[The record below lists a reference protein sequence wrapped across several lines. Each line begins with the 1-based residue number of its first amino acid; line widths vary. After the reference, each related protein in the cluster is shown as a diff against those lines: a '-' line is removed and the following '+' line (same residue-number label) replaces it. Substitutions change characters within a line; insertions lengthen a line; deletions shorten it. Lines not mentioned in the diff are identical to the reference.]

1 MLCAAL
7 PLLLLPQVI
16 EEEPPAPWSLTWES
30 QETLVDPDS
39 FVQFIQSP
47 VFRSGDTE
55 MRATWAVFWLDRRE
69 MERLSEVPTVDLPA
83 ESLLL
88 DEDPSPEPV
97 ETKAPLPN
105 LFRQLAQTQLGGVAR
120 EVYLEGPVEVY
131 AAGELRGTS
140 SAIYLDLVD
149 GHGWIANA
157 TSTMRRQFG
166 GEEHVV
172 RIRAKWLRHSADG
185 SLHANSATV
194 TSCDFEEPHYR
205 ITTGSLRIRPTDPDD
220 IGDWDFKLRSNRL
233 HLFGGVYVPL
243 PPLDFHTE
251 AGGKP
256 ILETFAFGDSARLGS
271 FIQATFNREM
281 GQTGEKLNQ
290 IFKGDPKDYDAHYG
304 VSASLLGSRG
314 ILLDGSMELESKDHY
329 WLNFHLGVID
339 DSGADRGLIRVPE
352 ADRAT
357 FRRWFRAEGR
367 LELSDKEVLNLQAS
381 KQSDPA
387 VQSEFFESEYLDYE
401 RRDNYVQWTRIDEQD
416 YASATVRAR
425 FDDYRGE
432 IEEFPALR
440 FHRANTDVPNPFG
453 IPLVHRADIQ
463 GSYLRRREP
472 DRDGMGNPLFGELAF
487 TDGLDR
493 DGAEV
498 VRLHTRQRLEAPI
511 SLGGGAWKAIP
522 YLEGVGTAWDRS
534 EAGDANIGR
543 LALLAGVRI
552 ATTAWTRTAAGTLV
566 RIVPFLDVR
575 TDVAHETTTRTP
587 VRFDSIEDPI
597 DGEVAE
603 IGVRTLIDSASGE
616 SSFDLEVRA
625 GHVRSRE
632 SLAEDAWGPLNVFGS
647 WKTRLW
653 KTPIGVFHDGRYSLE
668 GGGTIYSLTDLG
680 FQLSPD
686 LAMEFSYRSGNGGP
700 SNALFETV
708 GVSARY
714 RWTEKWEFEGT
725 HEISLIDDR
734 TLLNRA
740 IVRRF
745 GHDLVFDL
753 ELRERT
759 GEGTSIG
766 FSISPL
772 LSWGGSRIGLIRTL
786 E

>member
-1 MLCAAL
+1 MLLAAL
-7 PLLLLPQVI
+7 PLLLLPQVT
-16 EEEPPAPWSLTWES
+16 EDPPAPWTLTWES

-39 FVQFIQSP
+39 YVQFIQAP
-47 VFRSGDTE
+47 TFRSGDTE
-55 MRATWAVFWLDRRE
+55 IRATWAVFWLDRRE
-69 MERLSEVPTVDLPA
+69 MQRLSEVPTGELPA
-83 ESLLL
+83 ESLRLE
-88 DEDPSPEPV
+88 EDPEQEEV
-97 ETKAPLPN
+97 ETRAPLPN
-105 LFRQLAQTQLGGVAR
+105 LFRQLAETQLGGVAR

-131 AAGELRGTS
+131 ADGELRGTS

-157 TSTMRRQFG
+157 TSTMRRTIA
-166 GEEHVV
+166 GEEHIV
-172 RIRAKWLRHSADG
+172 RVRAKWLRHSADG

-233 HLFGGVYVPL
+233 RLFGGIYVPL

-281 GQTGEKLNQ
+281 GQTGEKLNK

-304 VSASLLGSRG
+304 ISASWLGSRG
-314 ILLDGSMELESKDHY
+314 ILLDGSAELESKDHY

-339 DSGADRGLIRVPE
+339 DDGDDRGLIRVPVG
-352 ADRAT
+352 DRASL
-357 FRRWFRAEGR
+357 RRWFRAEGR
-367 LELSDKEVLNLQAS
+367 LDLSDDEAIFLQMS

-387 VQSEFFESEYLDYE
+387 VQSEFFEAEYLDYE
-401 RRDNYVQWTRIDEQD
+401 RRDNYVQWRKLDEQN

-425 FDDYRGE
+425 FDDYRNE
-432 IEEFPALR
+432 VEEFPALR
-440 FHRANTDVPNPFG
+440 FHLGSTDIPNALG
-453 IPLVHRADIQ
+453 IPLVHRGDIE

-472 DRDGMGNPLFGELAF
+472 DRDAMGNPLFGELAF
-487 TDGLDR
+487 ADGMNR

-498 VRLHTRQRLEAPI
+498 VRFHTRQRLEVPI
-511 SLGGGAWKAIP
+511 SLGSGSWKAVP
-522 YLEGVGTAWDRS
+522 YVEGVGTAWDRS
-534 EAGDANIGR
+534 LGGDANVGR
-543 LALLAGVRI
+543 LAVLAGVRI
-552 ATTAWTRTAAGTLV
+552 ATTAWTRTAAGTLI

-575 TDVAHETTTRTP
+575 TDVAYEDTTRTP

-603 IGVRTLIDSASGE
+603 VGIRALVDAPSGE
-616 SSFDLEVRA
+616 SRFDFEVRA

-632 SLAEDAWGPLNVFGS
+632 SLADDAWGPLNVFAA
-647 WKTRLW
+647 WETRLGSV
-653 KTPIGVFHDGRYSLE
+653 PVGVFHDGRYSLE
-668 GGGTIYSLTDLG
+668 GGGTIYMLSDLG
-680 FQLSPD
+680 LQLSPD
-686 LAMEFSYRSGNGGP
+686 LALELSHRAGNGGP
-700 SNALFETV
+700 GVAPFETV
-708 GVSARY
+708 GLTGRY

-740 IVRRF
+740 VVRRF

-753 ELRERT
+753 EMRERT

-772 LSWGGSRIGLIRTL
+772 LSWPGSRIGLIRTL
-786 E
+786 Q